1 MSDYRRVRVS
11 GGCYFFT
18 VVTYQRRPLFGDAHH
33 VGLLRQ
39 GLAWT
44 KVRRPFA
51 IDAVVILPD
60 HLHCV
65 WRLPA
70 GDADFSGRW
79 RMIKQF
85 VSKRIDAPLTTRG
98 EKLIWQRRF
107 WEHLVR
113 DEEDW
118 RRHVDYIHFNPVK
131 HGLAAAPGDW
141 PYSSFS
147 RAVDKGWYTPDWGQT
162 EPEALRNMACE

>member
-1 MSDYRRVRVS
+1 
-11 GGCYFFT
+11 
-18 VVTYQRRPLFGDAHH
+18 
-33 VGLLRQ
+33 
-39 GLAWT
+39 
-44 KVRRPFA
+44 
-51 IDAVVILPD
+51 
-60 HLHCV
+60 
-65 WRLPA
+65 
-70 GDADFSGRW
+70 
-79 RMIKQF
+79 MIKQF